1 MLHSSFVPSEIIQ
14 KFSFR
19 RREAHKNP
27 CRVIIIYCK
36 LGKFIFHEY
45 IPNTYVQHR
54 SLEQNSHVQTYDPS
68 KWKTQDHYAMLNLQ
82 DKRHLSTDQEIKTSY
97 RKMILIYHP
106 DKIQDTNTTSGSSI
120 DARFQCIQKA
130 YEILSDPEK
139 RKQYD
144 SIDPCFDE
152 SIPSAMTKDQV
163 EKDLDLFFSI
173 YGEAFQR
180 NSRFSVHLPVP
191 SFGNISTPLESVE
204 YFYEFWYNFE
214 SRRTFEYLDEEDPAI
229 ADNRYD
235 RRAIEKSNKLN
246 RQKKKS
252 QDNARIYKLVDQAK
266 SLDPRISKL
275 EELEKLEREKLK
287 EQRRIAREKDK
298 KMKDEDRTRK
308 LAEFEKLKLS
318 DNSQQYSQYE
328 ETITYDNSPWSQDEI
343 QLLLAAVKKIPGGVK
358 NRWHVIR
365 DYITQHSSQHLL
377 RSVESIVCKSK
388 EIQKET
394 NWDQLQ
400 SCKKNTDPRIHQTT
414 ASINPNPSNNAQ
426 LWTPQEQK
434 ALEDALKRFPAN
446 ISNRWDE
453 IASVMEEWK
462 KTKKDCMLRC
472 KELAIMAMK
481 QKKSE

>member
-19 RREAHKNP
+19 RRESHKNP
-27 CRVIIIYCK
+27 CRVIVIYCE
-36 LGKFIFHEY
+36 LGKFVFHEHVSNKY
-45 IPNTYVQHR
+45 TQHR
-54 SLEQNSHVQTYDPS
+54 SLEQNSHAQVYDPS
-68 KWKTQDHYAMLNLQ
+68 KWKTQDHYSMLNLQ
-82 DKRHLSTDQEIKTSY
+82 DKRYLSTDQEIKTSY
-97 RKMILIYHP
+97 RKMILTYHP
-106 DKIQDTNTTSGSSI
+106 DKIQDSTISGNTV

-130 YEILSDPEK
+130 YEILSDSEK

-144 SIDPCFDE
+144 SVDPCFDE
-152 SIPSAMTKDQV
+152 SIPTSMTKDQV
-163 EKDLDLFFSI
+163 ERDLDLFFSI

-191 SFGNISTPLESVE
+191 SFGNMFTPLESVE

-252 QDNARIYKLVDQAK
+252 QDNARIYRLVDRAK
-266 SLDPRISKL
+266 SVDPRISKL
-275 EELEKLEREKLK
+275 EELEKKERKKLK
-287 EQRRIAREKDK
+287 EQRRIAREKDE
-298 KMKDEDRTRK
+298 KMKDEDRIRK

-318 DNSQQYSQYE
+318 DNSQLYVQHE
-328 ETITYDNSPWSQDEI
+328 EVITYDDSPLSQDEV
-343 QLLLAAVKKIPGGVK
+343 QLLLIAVKKIPGGVK
-358 NRWHVIR
+358 NRWNVIR
-365 DYITQHSSQHLL
+365 DYINQHSSQHLL
-377 RSVESIVCKSK
+377 RSVESIVCKAK

-400 SCKKNTDPRIHQTT
+400 SCKKNTDPRIYQTT
-414 ASINPNPSNNAQ
+414 ASINPNLQINNTQ
-426 LWTPQEQK
+426 FWTSQEQR

-453 IASVMEEWK
+453 IASVMKQWK

-481 QKKSE
+481 QKKNE